1 MPPVRL
7 LDHEVLAGQ
16 PAQPQHLGDL
26 RVAQPVALH
35 RAYLIGQGAVSHLD
49 SMGHLRFP
57 RLDGFDLVGHGSGYF
72 PARTRGSAGGM
83 GFSSA
88 QRTPLS
94 SSR

>member
-1 MPPVRL
+1 
-7 LDHEVLAGQ
+7 
-16 PAQPQHLGDL
+16 
-26 RVAQPVALH
+26 
-35 RAYLIGQGAVSHLD
+35 
-49 SMGHLRFP
+49 MGHLRFP

-72 PARTRGSAGGM
+72 PARIRGSAGGM